1 MAYRLTKEKDI
12 QILIWRE
19 IDVMKVSK
27 KTIVIMMII
36 CILVLCIS
44 IIFEF
49 TNYDTEI
56 AKGMHI
62 EYYKNLCLGM
72 FASGL
77 LVLIPTI
84 VQYNTEKSNYYIEM
98 YRYLDGLLYNALD
111 IISVMEE
118 YNNNA
123 DISKMFDYFGITYN
137 KIVSLYSTFTYF
149 FRLSKKDRLIES
161 TINETTRFIMIQEE
175 ILKYSNKLKAKEISE
190 GEYKDCFDVFTAE
203 LINSYQGKFISYR
216 KSIEKNMKGLL
227 DNRELKTYTNI

>member
-1 MAYRLTKEKDI
+1 
-12 QILIWRE
+12 
-19 IDVMKVSK
+19 MKVSK

-49 TNYDTEI
+49 TNYDAEI

-62 EYYKNLCLGM
+62 EYHKNLCLGM

-77 LVLIPTI
+77 LVLIPAI

-98 YRYLDGLLYNALD
+98 HRYLDGLLYNALD
-111 IISVMEE
+111 IISVMED
-118 YNNNA
+118 NNA

-161 TINETTRFIMIQEE
+161 TINEATRFIMIQEE
-175 ILKYSNKLKAKEISE
+175 ILKCSNKLKAKEISE
-190 GEYKDCFDVFTAE
+190 DEYKECFNVFMAE

>member
-1 MAYRLTKEKDI
+1 
-12 QILIWRE
+12 
-19 IDVMKVSK
+19 
-27 KTIVIMMII
+27 
-36 CILVLCIS
+36 
-44 IIFEF
+44 
-49 TNYDTEI
+49 
-56 AKGMHI
+56 
-62 EYYKNLCLGM
+62 M

-77 LVLIPTI
+77 LVLIPAI

-98 YRYLDGLLYNALD
+98 HRYLDGLLYNALD
-111 IISVMEE
+111 IISVMED
-118 YNNNA
+118 NNA

-161 TINETTRFIMIQEE
+161 TINEATRFIMIQEE
-175 ILKYSNKLKAKEISE
+175 ILKCSNKLKAKEISE
-190 GEYKDCFDVFTAE
+190 DEYKECFNVFMAE

>member
-1 MAYRLTKEKDI
+1 
-12 QILIWRE
+12 
-19 IDVMKVSK
+19 
-27 KTIVIMMII
+27 MII

-77 LVLIPTI
+77 LVLIPAI

-190 GEYKDCFDVFTAE
+190 GEYKECFDC
-203 LINSYQGKFISYR
+203 IS
-216 KSIEKNMKGLL
+216 
-227 DNRELKTYTNI
+227 